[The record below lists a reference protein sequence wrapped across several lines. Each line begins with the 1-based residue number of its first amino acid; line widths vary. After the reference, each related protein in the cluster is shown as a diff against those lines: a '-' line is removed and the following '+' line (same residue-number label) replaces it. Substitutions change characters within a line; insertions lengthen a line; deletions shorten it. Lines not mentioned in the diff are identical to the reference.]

1 MFMRIP
7 IDESEN
13 HFYAELAHAL
23 CCISFICTF
32 IDTC

>member
-1 MFMRIP
+1 MSMRIP

-13 HFYAELAHAL
+13 HVYTELAYVF